1 MNDRRP
7 IGWILGLIVIAIVAT
22 TTAVVLTWIASDLQ
36 IQVNQFYEGQQG
48 ELFDEDVYREVEI
61 LSVNSYTLLA
71 LVTPLLVG
79 GMAAVFALLAVLA
92 FRWERRPVATVQAT
106 AAS

>member
-1 MNDRRP
+1 M
-7 IGWILGLIVIAIVAT
+7 
-22 TTAVVLTWIASDLQ
+22 
-36 IQVNQFYEGQQG
+36 
-48 ELFDEDVYREVEI
+48 YREVEI
-61 LSVNSYTLLA
+61 LSVNSYTLLS

-92 FRWERRPVATVQAT
+92 FRWERRPVAPVQAT